1 MADITP
7 LRGEGRTV
15 GRITGLWGELLS
27 EFFGTFVLIAFGDGV
42 VAMAVAAL
50 PGSGRTAGPT
60 VIFQAAG
67 DWLLIT
73 WGWAMAVAFAVWI
86 AGGVSGA
93 HLNPAVTL
101 AFAVRRRFTWA
112 KVLPYWGAQVAGAFA
127 GAALVLL
134 VYHNAINAFDTAAG
148 TPRSS
153 GGALASYSIFAT
165 FPAGY
170 FHGGIAGPLVDQ
182 IVGTAFL
189 LIFIVAVID
198 IRNAAVQSNL
208 APLVI
213 GLGVAAI
220 GMSYG
225 ANAGYAINPARDF
238 GPRLLAYF
246 AGWGRV
252 ALPGTYHAAGLS
264 FTNYFWIP
272 IVGPLI
278 GGTVGI
284 LLYDLFIGDVLH
296 ARLKL
301 KEEVEGPIPE
311 SQVDEVP
318 AAQAVPEARPP
329 DESETGTHAGRG
341 PRRIWR
347 R

>member
-112 KVLPYWGAQVAGAFA
+112 KVLPYWGAQVLGAFT
-127 GAALVLL
+127 GAALVFL
-134 VYHNAINAFDTAAG
+134 VYHNAIDAFNTAAG
-148 TPRSS
+148 TPRS
-153 GGALASYSIFAT
+153 GGSALASYSIFAT

-170 FHGGIAGPLVDQ
+170 FHGGVAGPLVDQ

-198 IRNAAVQSNL
+198 IRNTAVQSNL
-208 APLVI
+208 TPLVI

-238 GPRLLAYF
+238 GPRLFAYF

-252 ALPGTYHAAGLS
+252 ALPGTYSSAGLS
-264 FTNYFWIP
+264 FSNYFWIP

-284 LLYDLFIGDVLH
+284 LAYDLFIGDVLH
-296 ARLKL
+296 ARLKTQ
-301 KEEVEGPIPE
+301 EDVAGPMPE
-311 SQVDEVP
+311 SQP
-318 AAQAVPEARPP
+318 AGAPAEGAVPGTRQP
-329 DESETGTHAGRG
+329 DASETEAKPARDPHRT
-341 PRRIWR
+341 
-347 R
+347 